1 MLLYLTKD
9 SSMLVKDN
17 RISILLISDVSH
29 FRNRASCVALSVLNN
44 NTMPRNSEPEMVI
57 KSFDEGGTTGGTG
70 GVARGSVE
78 AA

>member
-17 RISILLISDVSH
+17 RMLILLISDVSH

-44 NTMPRNSEPEMVI
+44 NTMPRNSKPEMVI
-57 KSFDEGGTTGGTG
+57 KSYDGGGTTGGTG
-70 GVARGSVE
+70 GVAGGPVE

>member
-1 MLLYLTKD
+1 M
-9 SSMLVKDN
+9 
-17 RISILLISDVSH
+17 
-29 FRNRASCVALSVLNN
+29 ALSVLNN

-57 KSFDEGGTTGGTG
+57 KSYDGEGTTGGTG